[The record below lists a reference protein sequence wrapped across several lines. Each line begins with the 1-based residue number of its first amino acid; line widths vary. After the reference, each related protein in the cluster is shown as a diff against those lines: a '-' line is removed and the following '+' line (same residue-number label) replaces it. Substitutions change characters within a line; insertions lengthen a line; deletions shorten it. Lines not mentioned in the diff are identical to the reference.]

1 MKTQVKLLSFPSDR
15 QLPDQQSS
23 KSMLRP
29 LLINLFILALTVC
42 GSQAYAKGSKTE
54 EANDKVQT
62 KSATGAEAPSNLEDP
77 SDRTGKTLDDE
88 APAFTNPMNV
98 RFKVI
103 KLERGLSRDSR
114 VFDAPRMFVLST
126 NEIPD
131 LERMNCGYTN
141 GCFNWVGQRLI
152 VERKSSVDRN
162 PKQVGMLK
170 IVSVYQS
177 TIKAKVVKDDLSS
190 AIAKKNQYARFSEP
204 RVVKL
209 SDRARLKRPR
219 KVAPKPKKRRII
231 KPKKRGKYERKE
243 MKWQL

>member
-1 MKTQVKLLSFPSDR
+1 
-15 QLPDQQSS
+15 
-23 KSMLRP
+23 
-29 LLINLFILALTVC
+29 
-42 GSQAYAKGSKTE
+42 
-54 EANDKVQT
+54 
-62 KSATGAEAPSNLEDP
+62 
-77 SDRTGKTLDDE
+77 
-88 APAFTNPMNV
+88 
-98 RFKVI
+98 
-103 KLERGLSRDSR
+103 
-114 VFDAPRMFVLST
+114 MFVLST

-131 LERMNCGYTN
+131 LERINCGYTS

-219 KVAPKPKKRRII
+219 KVAPKPKKRRVI